1 MVKRLEVVERNRKWP
16 LTFPT
21 ECHVKENPDKKAKKK
36 QRIRKSFKNSNI
48 CKRATTLEQTIWS
61 KPFKFQN
68 FIASTN
74 HQGRYLFTFTSGSLI
89 KQQIHLRLLCLSF
102 ISLSKYNLAKV
113 LHNLLLTV
121 WVNFKMKKFK
131 KVHHPAQPKN
141 ETFKW
146 NYALR
151 FKSWEIISAI
161 I

>member
-1 MVKRLEVVERNRKWP
+1 MASHFPYRPENR
-16 LTFPT
+16 

-36 QRIRKSFKNSNI
+36 QRIQKSFKNSNI
-48 CKRATTLEQTIWS
+48 CKRETTLEQTIWS

-74 HQGRYLFTFTSGSLI
+74 HQGRYLFTFTSGSLK
-89 KQQIHLRLLCLSF
+89 KQQIHLRNETLMLV
-102 ISLSKYNLAKV
+102 IYLSKQINYLAKV

-131 KVHHPAQPKN
+131 KAHRPAQPKN

-146 NYALR
+146 NCALR
-151 FKSWEIISAI
+151 FKSWKIISAI